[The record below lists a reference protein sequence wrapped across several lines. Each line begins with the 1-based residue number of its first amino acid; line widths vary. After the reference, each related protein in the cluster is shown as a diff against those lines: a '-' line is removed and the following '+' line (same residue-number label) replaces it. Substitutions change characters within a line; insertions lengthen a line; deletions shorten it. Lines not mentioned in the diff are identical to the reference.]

1 METKTDL
8 VSIGMPVY
16 NGANYIK
23 EALES
28 LLSQDYGN
36 FELII
41 SDNASTDSTQ
51 SICLEYLEKDSR
63 IKYFRN
69 QVNEG
74 GLANFNKVLELS
86 SGKYFMW
93 AAHDDLWEINYITE
107 LVKLVDSDPNNV
119 LAFSCL
125 KSIDMNSSVINSY
138 PHIHFLTDS
147 KHCVQLS
154 KYITAEEYLG
164 KANLIYGLMRKDKIQ
179 EIGGLTIWG
188 NTDFGSDM
196 LFVFR
201 LLGEGRLVMSSE
213 FLFFKR
219 IINNHVQTAS
229 NSNISFMSQIT
240 QSLQELNL
248 WIDYFQGYLKIIT
261 IINVPD
267 KLELYLVTVLRALR
281 IVSRLLFSVAKKM
294 IVNLL
299 SRKFKYFF
307 KTVFYKIKLLPQIN
321 QETKLSY
328 SQCGE
333 DLIIKYIFDG
343 LGIVNPSYLDIGAY
357 HPYRFNNTAI
367 FYSSGATGINI
378 EPDPDQ
384 YQIFLK
390 KRKFDLNLNIGVSDI
405 SGEMTLNIMSV
416 PTLTTFSQETANN
429 MEKEGYSVLE
439 KKQIR
444 VKTISEIIETY
455 CDNRFPDLLSI
466 DVEGLDERIIKS
478 IDFSKS
484 KPIVICVETIS
495 FSNTGMGI
503 KNTEIIDFLEHQ
515 DYIVFADT
523 NINTIFVRKDLWRR

>member
-107 LVKLVDSDPNNV
+107 LVKLMDSDPNNV

-294 IVNLL
+294 IF
-299 SRKFKYFF
+299 SRQFF
-307 KTVFYKIKLLPQIN
+307 
-321 QETKLSY
+321 
-328 SQCGE
+328 
-333 DLIIKYIFDG
+333 
-343 LGIVNPSYLDIGAY
+343 
-357 HPYRFNNTAI
+357 
-367 FYSSGATGINI
+367 
-378 EPDPDQ
+378 
-384 YQIFLK
+384 
-390 KRKFDLNLNIGVSDI
+390 
-405 SGEMTLNIMSV
+405 
-416 PTLTTFSQETANN
+416 
-429 MEKEGYSVLE
+429 
-439 KKQIR
+439 IR
-444 VKTISEIIETY
+444 
-455 CDNRFPDLLSI
+455 
-466 DVEGLDERIIKS
+466 
-478 IDFSKS
+478 
-484 KPIVICVETIS
+484 
-495 FSNTGMGI
+495 
-503 KNTEIIDFLEHQ
+503 
-515 DYIVFADT
+515 
-523 NINTIFVRKDLWRR
+523 